1 MSNSQ
6 FAELKK
12 IFVDSDVFDYINLD
26 KSSDAYDRLVQAI
39 DKPLKLILF
48 FGKPGSGKTFL
59 LQKIYNDY
67 KKKKNIIF
75 LPRPFFDEI
84 EFLKTLYKKSYKE
97 NPPLFS
103 GYDEFLSIVT
113 KKTDKRKNATTV
125 LIDESQLYPDDLI
138 EKIRLMA
145 DSRKF
150 KFLFTVHKT
159 DEEDVLAKDYFKTR
173 IWESIELEESSLQ
186 EVKTYIEKKLVFHN
200 KFDYVSFFREKHY
213 KMIMQ
218 LTKGNLRTINK
229 LLFKLFEILEYYD
242 ITNPS
247 KIDHK
252 SLQSKYIDMAA
263 ISQGMIDDKL

>member
-1 MSNSQ
+1 MSSSQ
-6 FAELKK
+6 YSDLKN
-12 IFVDSDVFDYINLD
+12 IFIDGDVFDYINLD
-26 KSSDAYDRLVQAI
+26 KSSVAYEKLIQAI

-48 FGKPGSGKTFL
+48 FGKPGTGKTFL

-67 KKKKNIIF
+67 KRKKNIIF

-84 EFLKTLYKKSYKE
+84 EFLKVLYKKSFKE
-97 NPPLFS
+97 TPPKFS
-103 GYDEFLSIVT
+103 GYDEFLTVVT
-113 KKTDKRKNATTV
+113 KKLGKNSNATTV

-173 IWESIELEESSLQ
+173 IWESIELEDSNFQ
-186 EVKTYIEKKLVFHN
+186 EIKTYIEKKLVFHN
-200 KFDYVSFFREKHY
+200 KFEYISLFKERHY
-213 KMIMQ
+213 KLIME
-218 LTKGNLRTINK
+218 LTNGNLRTINK

-242 ITNPS
+242 ISNPS
-247 KIDHK
+247 KINQR
-252 SLQSKYIDMAA
+252 SLQIKYIEMAG
-263 ISQGMIDDKL
+263 ISQGMIDA

>member
-1 MSNSQ
+1 MNNSQ
-6 FAELKK
+6 YEDLKN
-12 IFVDSDVFDYINLD
+12 IFVDGAVFDYINLD
-26 KSSDAYDRLVQAI
+26 KSSVAYEKLIQAI

-48 FGKPGSGKTFL
+48 FGKPGTGKTFL

-67 KKKKNIIF
+67 KSKKNIIF
-75 LPRPFFDEI
+75 LPRPFFDEQ
-84 EFLKTLYKKSYKE
+84 EFLKTLYKKSFKE
-97 NPPLFS
+97 DPPKFS
-103 GYDEFLSIVT
+103 GYDEFLTIITEKLGKNS
-113 KKTDKRKNATTV
+113 NATTV

-173 IWESIELEESSLQ
+173 IWESIELEDSNLQ

-200 KFDYVSFFREKHY
+200 KFEYISLFKEKHY
-213 KMIMQ
+213 KLIMK
-218 LTKGNLRTINK
+218 LTNGNLRTINK

-247 KIDHK
+247 KINQR
-252 SLQSKYIDMAA
+252 SLQIKYIEMAG
-263 ISQGMIDDKL
+263 ISQGMIDA